1 MDLPASRL
9 RPAPYVLLLAGAVV
23 CSGALLIALGSRV
36 SFDLDDWVVLIQ
48 HPGLLEPHVGHNIV
62 SIATIYRFIQETFGM
77 SSIVPSVVFAT
88 LCFLA
93 AAVVLFIWLRE
104 RVGNWL
110 ALAGAVSIL
119 FLGSAHEDLLVPFQ
133 ISFYVPVACGLGAML
148 ALARRT
154 TKADVLAAALLTYS
168 LTYNGLGL
176 AFTVGCAI
184 LLAFD
189 RGDRRRLWVTA
200 VPVVLFALW
209 YLGWGHT
216 DPQSHRSWANLAD
229 SPIFILDGFASAV
242 AALAGLATQRDEA
255 QISPLDW
262 GRPLLALL
270 VVCGAVLAIRARRAH
285 PGLWAALGAGL
296 TFWFLVA
303 LNADVFRQPT
313 YSRYM
318 YPGAIFVLMIAA
330 ELLRGVRLGRWALI
344 AVFAIL
350 ALTVVSNLD
359 ALREA
364 YDRRSAKTPVIR
376 GGLGGLDIAAASVDP
391 GLILDESNSDFA
403 WYGVLAAGPYLAA
416 AADYGSFGYSPT
428 ELESAPESARVAA
441 DKVLAAALGLR
452 VETGPRRPPSG
463 CRSFDLGTDGG
474 RDLELGPGGAVVVAA
489 PGADAKLA
497 LRRFAAASFPIGAGR
512 VGPGQATSISI
523 PSDSASDPWELRLS
537 GRGRLSV
544 CAPRN

>member
-1 MDLPASRL
+1 MARWTSRL
-9 RPAPYVLLLAGAVV
+9 RRSRPAPYVLLLAGAVV

-77 SSIVPSVVFAT
+77 SSIVPWVVFAT

-296 TFWFLVA
+296 TFWFPRRTERRRVPPTDLLA
-303 LNADVFRQPT
+303 LHVPGRDLCADDRRRALTRRATRSLGIDRRVRHPRPHGREQP
-313 YSRYM
+313 RR
-318 YPGAIFVLMIAA
+318 PA
-330 ELLRGVRLGRWALI
+330 RGVRPAFGEDAGDQGR
-344 AVFAIL
+344 
-350 ALTVVSNLD
+350 T
-359 ALREA
+359 R
-364 YDRRSAKTPVIR
+364 RRSTSPR
-376 GGLGGLDIAAASVDP
+376 PAS
-391 GLILDESNSDFA
+391 
-403 WYGVLAAGPYLAA
+403 
-416 AADYGSFGYSPT
+416 T
-428 ELESAPESARVAA
+428 
-441 DKVLAAALGLR
+441 
-452 VETGPRRPPSG
+452 
-463 CRSFDLGTDGG
+463 
-474 RDLELGPGGAVVVAA
+474 RD
-489 PGADAKLA
+489 
-497 LRRFAAASFPIGAGR
+497 
-512 VGPGQATSISI
+512 
-523 PSDSASDPWELRLS
+523 
-537 GRGRLSV
+537 
-544 CAPRN
+544 